1 MSPSKI
7 PCSGLFNCLSGQRL
21 ADLSVSQRLLRPAA
35 TDGGRSLDPLRP
47 GKLSERAFHGLS
59 NRLPHAR
66 RHHFAPGSRMGGQGL
81 FSFCGTSHHAAGR
94 SQPSL
99 SRSALSERCARG
111 LGGRVALV
119 ECLLRRPHAGSS
131 DKVLSNRRQRRLPY
145 RREFSASYFGD
156 RTLVH
161 PPLIPHSNGLSG
173 RRRNENND
181 V

>member
-7 PCSGLFNCLSGQRL
+7 PCSGVFNCLSGQRL
-21 ADLSVSQRLLRPAA
+21 AALSVSQRLLRPAA

-59 NRLPHAR
+59 NRLPHAGR
-66 RHHFAPGSRMGGQGL
+66 YHFAPGSRMGGQGL

-119 ECLLRRPHAGSS
+119 ECLRAGRTLAPATRCCRTAGS
-131 DKVLSNRRQRRLPY
+131 V
-145 RREFSASYFGD
+145 ASLTGGS
-156 RTLVH
+156 LV
-161 PPLIPHSNGLSG
+161 PLISG
-173 RRRNENND
+173 KGH
-181 V
+181 